1 VRVGGDPGAAALGG
15 SDGGHKPA
23 KLAAAVFELGQ
34 LALVLPVVDLHLA
47 KLDLDEIEQCFNRVL
62 GNRHDGISEYWL
74 MTGNIFGSTCLI
86 LMNARN
92 ILSDLTERI
101 SLTDCQSAASYN

>member
-1 VRVGGDPGAAALGG
+1 VRGGGDPGAAALDG
-15 SDGGHKPA
+15 SDGSHKTA

-34 LALVLPVVDLHLA
+34 FALVLPVADLHLA
-47 KLDLDEIEQCFNRVL
+47 QLDLDEIEQRFNSVL

-86 LMNARN
+86 FDEGTHHFA
-92 ILSDLTERI
+92 
-101 SLTDCQSAASYN
+101 